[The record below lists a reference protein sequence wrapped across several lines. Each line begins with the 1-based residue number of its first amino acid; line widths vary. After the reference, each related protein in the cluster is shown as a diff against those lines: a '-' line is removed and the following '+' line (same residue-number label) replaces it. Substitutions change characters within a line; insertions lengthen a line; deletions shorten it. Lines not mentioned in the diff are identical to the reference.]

1 MAKNLYLPFLMTI
14 KEIRDETPDIRTL
27 KLVFNDRE
35 VGENFQFKAGQFGL
49 FSVLGEGEATFCI
62 ASSPTWQGFIEC
74 CFKEMGKVTKALR
87 TLGVGDSVGFRG
99 PYGNGFPLERMK
111 GKNLVFIGGGI
122 GIAPLRSLIWNV
134 LEQRNEFGDI
144 AIIYGARTVFDL
156 VYKSELKEW
165 GKVKDV
171 KLVQTVDP
179 GGEGNGWRGEVGFVP
194 SVLTKVALSPENAL
208 VLICGPPV
216 MIRYSLLAL
225 EKLNFLPENI
235 ITTMENKMK
244 CGLGKCGRCNIGSV
258 YVCKD
263 GPVFTFAQIREFPND
278 YC

>member
-35 VGENFQFKAGQFGL
+35 IVKNFQFKPGQFGL

-74 CFKEMGKVTKALR
+74 CFKEMGRVTKALR
-87 TLGVGDSVGFRG
+87 TLGVGDTLGFRG
-99 PYGNGFPLERMK
+99 PYGNGFALERMK

-122 GIAPLRSLIWNV
+122 GFPPLRSLIWNV
-134 LEQRNEFGDI
+134 LDQRDEFGDI
-144 AIIYGARTVFDL
+144 TIIHGARSVFDL
-156 VYKSELKEW
+156 VYKIELKEW
-165 GKVKDV
+165 EKRKDIN
-171 KLVQTVDP
+171 LVQTVDP
-179 GGEGNGWRGEVGFVP
+179 GGEKNGWRGEVGLVP
-194 SVLTKVALSPENAL
+194 SVLAKVAPSPENAL
-208 VLICGPPV
+208 AIICGPPV
-216 MIRYSLLAL
+216 MIRYSLVAL
-225 EKLNFLPENI
+225 EELNFPPENV

-244 CGLGKCGRCNIGSV
+244 CGLGKCGRCNIGKV

-263 GPVFTFAQIREFPND
+263 GPVFTYAQIKEFPHD
-278 YC
+278 Y